1 MELSIHNRRLFLGCL
16 LAVEVGESELIVKSS
31 QLQEDNVAHCDDVLQ
46 VVGVIACILT
56 IHWAEH
62 YKGGV
67 VWGLTDLGIA
77 FNWHPVLMTVGLI
90 FLYGNGELL
99 TIFLNS

>member
-1 MELSIHNRRLFLGCL
+1 MSHTTVITT
-16 LAVEVGESELIVKSS
+16 
-31 QLQEDNVAHCDDVLQ
+31 VLQ

-67 VWGLTDLGIA
+67 VWGITDLGIA

-90 FLYGNGELL
+90 FLYGNGEPF
-99 TIFLNS
+99 TPCVSIFTVLCVSS